1 MLSYTTQ
8 SEREQEEIMKQSLDD
23 EFIID
28 PETGAKLT
36 LEQAESGH
44 WLTHD
49 NESKE
54 ITEDAISKLSY
65 EDE

>member
-1 MLSYTTQ
+1 M
-8 SEREQEEIMKQSLDD
+8 RQSLAD

-44 WLTHD
+44 WLIRD
-49 NESKE
+49 NESRE
-54 ITEDAISKLSY
+54 ITEDAISKLPY
-65 EDE
+65 EDEQTVERALNLLRANK